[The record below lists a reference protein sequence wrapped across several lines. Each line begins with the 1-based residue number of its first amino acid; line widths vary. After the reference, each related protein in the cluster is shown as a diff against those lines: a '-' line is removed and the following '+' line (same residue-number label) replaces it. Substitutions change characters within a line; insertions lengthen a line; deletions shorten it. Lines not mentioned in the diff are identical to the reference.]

1 MATKIKGANIRETLV
16 EALWRVLETTTPD
29 AERGIQ
35 SSLFDVTLLSDT
47 CEYELDVG
55 REIWFTKSRWT
66 RLLNDYVDP
75 VELRPFVK
83 LAKHI
88 HSGEAAADNTCNMR
102 FKIPVRGHKVHEW
115 GGCLMAAAFRPA
127 YKRRKSEIIFFSR
140 ASYVGYV
147 GMLDAAIA
155 RALAAEIAAPGQISF
170 RWHIASM
177 QVHCFKILGFV
188 LSDPK
193 LQARLK
199 HLEKKPKLL
208 KKASRIWQAIAR
220 QHRVNMKEAWKKH
233 GLAMIERENCK
244 YGPLRRIRKRWLQ
257 MQGHLDP
264 LPTVPIETLTLKK
277 KLSEGL

>member
-1 MATKIKGANIRETLV
+1 MATKIRGADIRETLV
-16 EALWRVLETTTPD
+16 EALWRVLEAPTAD

-47 CEYELDVG
+47 CAYELDVG
-55 REIWFTKSRWT
+55 RELWFTKSRWS

-75 VELRPFVK
+75 DELKPFIE
-83 LAKHI
+83 LAKRI
-88 HSGEAAADNTCNMR
+88 HAGDCAVDNTCNMR

-127 YKRRKSEIIFFSR
+127 YKRHRSEIVFFSR
-140 ASYVGYV
+140 ASYIGYV

-155 RALAAEIAAPGQISF
+155 RAMAVEIGKPEEISF

-177 QVHCFKILGFV
+177 QVHCFKTLGFV

-193 LQARLK
+193 LGARLK
-199 HLEKKPKLL
+199 QLERKPKLL
-208 KKASRIWQAIAR
+208 AKASRIWQAVAR
-220 QHRVNMKEAWKKH
+220 QHRVNMKGAWKKH

-257 MQGHLDP
+257 SRGKLDP
-264 LPTVPIETLTLKK
+264 LPTVPVETLTLEA
-277 KLSEGL
+277 KL